1 MYKRFMKP
9 QIKYTWEKIMSK
21 CKGCNAEIVW
31 IKTRNGK
38 IMPCNVEKT
47 TIVTEQGETII
58 GHIPHWA
65 TCPKSQNFKE
75 K

>member
-1 MYKRFMKP
+1 
-9 QIKYTWEKIMSK
+9 MSK

-38 IMPCNVEKT
+38 IMPCNAEKT

-75 K
+75 KKDV